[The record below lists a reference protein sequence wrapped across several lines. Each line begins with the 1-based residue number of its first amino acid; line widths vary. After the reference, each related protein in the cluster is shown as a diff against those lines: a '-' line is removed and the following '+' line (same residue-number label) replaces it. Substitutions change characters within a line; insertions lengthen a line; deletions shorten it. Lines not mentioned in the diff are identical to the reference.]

1 MADMAAEFSSGPQ
14 LLRFLSRQ
22 QSRRLRLA
30 VVCGTLAT
38 VGLIGQWYLLCTL
51 LYQGLLAT
59 PGFSVS
65 PALLA
70 ALAAVIL
77 LRLLLLRAQEL
88 LASNASV
95 AGRQLLRQALLQ
107 SWQRRPAYQL
117 AQQSPAAL
125 ASQWLE
131 DVDAFDGYLARYWP
145 QQYLTVLAPLLIVV
159 AVFSIDWLAGLLLLI
174 SAPLIPLFMA
184 LVGLGAEQLN
194 QRHFL
199 LRQRLAGHFL
209 DRIRQLAT
217 IKRLQAVAASR
228 AEVASRSEQYR
239 RVLMRTLKVAFLS
252 SAVLEFFSS
261 VAIASVALYIGF
273 GLLGAINWG
282 PAPGLT
288 LFSGLFI
295 LLLAPEFF
303 QPLRS
308 FAQFYHDR
316 AAALAAANQL
326 APLLIENDFQPATA
340 PANEAL
346 TALPAS
352 VAQQL
357 VISQLAVGYPGGA
370 CLQAGLTASLA
381 SGQCLLISG
390 DSGLGKTT
398 ILQTLAGLLPACSG
412 SVLLNQLPLAAQVI
426 AYLPQ
431 QPWLING
438 SWADNLKLLAPA
450 ATEPHMLQVLQQLG
464 LAELVNE
471 TKAGLYRQISEQ
483 GQGLSGGQ
491 LQRLALA
498 RVLLAPTAVVL
509 LDEPTASLDN
519 QSRDIVIKVLRQ
531 LKPATILIIV
541 SHDPALQALAD
552 QHWQLTAPAATA
564 TRTVIAPAAASA
576 LATEPGQVSDET

>member
-1 MADMAAEFSSGPQ
+1 MAAEFSSGQP
-14 LLRFLSRQ
+14 LLRFISQQQQRQ
-22 QSRRLRLA
+22 LRLTVA
-30 VVCGTLAT
+30 CGALAT
-38 VGLIGQWYLLCTL
+38 VGLVAQWYLLCTL

-65 PALLA
+65 PVLLA
-70 ALAAVIL
+70 ALVAVML

-88 LASNASV
+88 LASNASA
-95 AGRQLLRQALLQ
+95 AGRQALRQALLR
-107 SWQRRPAYQL
+107 SWQRRSVYQL
-117 AQQSPAAL
+117 QQQSPAAL

-145 QQYLTVLAPLLIVV
+145 QQYLTVLAPMLILL
-159 AVFSIDWLAGLLLLI
+159 AVFYTDWLAGILLLI

-184 LVGLGAEQLN
+184 LVGMGAEQLN

-228 AEVASRSEQYR
+228 AEVASRSDQYR
-239 RVLMRTLKVAFLS
+239 QVVMRTLKVAFLS

-282 PAPGLT
+282 PAAGLT

-308 FAQFYHDR
+308 FAQFYHDK

-326 APLLIENDFQPATA
+326 GPVLSRSDFQAGATA
-340 PANEAL
+340 DAAIIATPAE
-346 TALPAS
+346 
-352 VAQQL
+352 QQL
-357 VISQLAVGYPGGA
+357 LISQLAVGYPGA
-370 CLQAGLTASLA
+370 AWLHVDLNARLHT
-381 SGQCLLISG
+381 GQCLLISG
-390 DSGLGKTT
+390 SSGLGKTT
-398 ILQTLAGLLPACSG
+398 ILHTLAGLLPIGSG
-412 SVLLNQLPLAAQVI
+412 SASLNQQPLATQVM

-431 QPWLING
+431 QPWLIAG
-438 SWADNLKLLAPA
+438 SWADNLRLLAPE
-450 ATEPHMLQVLQQLG
+450 ATEQQMRQVLSELG
-464 LAELVNE
+464 LAELVAE
-471 TKAGLYRQISEQ
+471 TGLHRQIGEQ

-491 LQRLALA
+491 LQRLQLA

-531 LKPATILIIV
+531 LKPKTILIIV

-552 QHWQLTAPAATA
+552 QHWQLTAATTGTTA
-564 TRTVIAPAAASA
+564 ELTTTLELTTAPA
-576 LATEPGQVSDET
+576 LEQVQHET